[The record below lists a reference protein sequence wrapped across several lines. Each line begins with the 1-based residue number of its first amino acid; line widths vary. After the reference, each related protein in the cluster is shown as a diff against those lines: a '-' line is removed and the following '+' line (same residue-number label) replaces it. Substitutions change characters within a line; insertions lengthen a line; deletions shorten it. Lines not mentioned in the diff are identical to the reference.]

1 MILLTSVKT
10 SLPWNGKS
18 RMAYVLAV
26 FISIILGLVSRKFGQ
41 MLPLFVAENAGDM
54 IWAMMI
60 YFGFRLLLVHKS
72 MLTAIV
78 LSFLFCFCIEFSQL
92 YQATWINQLRSTVLG
107 GLVLGKG
114 FLTIDL
120 LRYSVGIILAATLDR
135 IKMASIQFKR

>member
-1 MILLTSVKT
+1 
-10 SLPWNGKS
+10 
-18 RMAYVLAV
+18 
-26 FISIILGLVSRKFGQ
+26 